1 MDDLTQLADFIKPRN
16 SVARDIAALIGRPAQ
31 IGHIGEYV
39 ASRIFHIVLEE
50 SAAHKGSDGR
60 FSDAPLKGCT
70 VNIKW
75 YAMREG
81 LLAINPGAL
90 PDYYLVLTG
99 PQSAAIRSRG
109 RVRPWIIE
117 AVFLFDA
124 HNLVPQL
131 EALRLRIG
139 IASSVRQQFWEQAE
153 IHPNQSNAKL
163 MVSEEQRKQLRLF
176 NADSLGG

>member
-1 MDDLTQLADFIKPRN
+1 MDDLTQLADLIKRRN

-60 FSDAPLKGCT
+60 FSDAPLKGRT

-75 YAMREG
+75 YSMREG
-81 LLAINPGAL
+81 LLDINPDAL

-99 PQSAAIRSRG
+99 PQSAAISSRG

-131 EALRLRIG
+131 EALGVRIG

-153 IHPNQSNAKL
+153 IYPNQSSAKL

-176 NADSLGG
+176 NANSLAG